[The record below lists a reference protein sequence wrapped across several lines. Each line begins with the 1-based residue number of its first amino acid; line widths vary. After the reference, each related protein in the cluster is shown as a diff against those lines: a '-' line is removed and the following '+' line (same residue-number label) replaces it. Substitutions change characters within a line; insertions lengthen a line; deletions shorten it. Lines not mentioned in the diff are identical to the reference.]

1 MLIRPSHVDG
11 ENLKVDLTMAKALG
25 GPGDAGKT
33 NPEELFAAGYGAC
46 CTSPSPLNPIPT
58 LSNTQTNSPSPIRHE
73 RRRPL
78 PWHKDAIHP
87 RRLDRRI
94 HRRTRRQH
102 ERPRHGTARPASRQ
116 GTRAGE
122 GGSGEGGVQGEA
134 GLPV

>member
-1 MLIRPSHVDG
+1 MLCVAPQSISIAP
-11 ENLKVDLTMAKALG
+11 
-25 GPGDAGKT
+25 T
-33 NPEELFAAGYGAC
+33 NPA
-46 CTSPSPLNPIPT
+46 
-58 LSNTQTNSPSPIRHE
+58 SPIRHE

-78 PWHKDAIHP
+78 PRRQDALHP

-102 ERPRHGTARPASRQ
+102 ERPRHGTARPAARQ

-122 GGSGEGGVQGEA
+122 GGSGEGCVQGEA